1 MFDKAADAPSE
12 ISTTAPAYDP
22 GTQPEYFAGVLS
34 RRLIAFLIDACIVVG
49 PVLLLAMFIF
59 VLGLVTFGLG
69 WLLFWL
75 LSPIFVI
82 WALVYTGATLGA
94 PESATIGMRVMDLEM
109 RIWTG
114 AKMYFLLGAVHAIFF
129 WVFTTVLTPLV
140 LLIGLVNRR
149 GRLLHDFFTGTMVI
163 NNERRAAS
171 LRRG

>member
-1 MFDKAADAPSE
+1 MFDKAGAASDAGFG
-12 ISTTAPAYDP
+12 AHAYDP
-22 GTQPEYFAGVLS
+22 DTQPEYFENVLP
-34 RRLIAFLIDACIVVG
+34 RRVIAFLIDAAFVIG
-49 PVLLLAMFIF
+49 PILLLALFIF
-59 VLGLVTFGLG
+59 VFGLVTFGLG

-82 WALVYTGATLGA
+82 WALVYTGATLGS
-94 PESATIGMRVMDLEM
+94 PESATFGMRAMDLEM

-129 WVFTTVLTPLV
+129 WAFAALPFL

-149 GRLLHDFFTGTMVI
+149 GRLLHDFLTGTLVI

-171 LRRG
+171 LRRR